1 LNDGNGELSG
11 EISIPKLFLG
21 KVLGETALNPKF
33 NFRYRL
39 QDFNKLILNEHI
51 FTVSNLGVK
60 HSFSGL
66 VDGLK
71 PFITGKYSW
80 TPGELVKRLDL
91 KLSTSNQVQLDE
103 AILKQLHLM
112 EGKVQTHGSLESN
125 LNLNLRAGKEVVVDG
140 DVAFNHFNLTLP
152 EKISLTD
159 LHGKFPFN
167 KKLVLNRSLLASV
180 TPKFRAS
187 RKGFFNHLRQFSQYK
202 NILTLKQVEA
212 GKHKVSNLGLDLLFG
227 NNQLMIERFMFNTLN
242 GGVAGNLFL
251 THPKAGPE
259 LNFSTEFA
267 GLNFGSLVGLKED
280 VESEID
286 GNVQLGF
293 QIGEGT
299 AGQPITLDQ
308 IDAKIF
314 ITRIGADV
322 LDRILLFIDP
332 EESRPAIVVLR
343 AKLKLAS
350 PHRLIVTLKNGNL
363 NFEAWLKNKILGDI
377 LKAPEL
383 KRVPISGLKQFKMIS
398 EKLQTLTGLRD
409 ALATMA
415 AQGLEFDEDGKLVL
429 Y

>member
-1 LNDGNGELSG
+1 
-11 EISIPKLFLG
+11 
-21 KVLGETALNPKF
+21 
-33 NFRYRL
+33 
-39 QDFNKLILNEHI
+39 
-51 FTVSNLGVK
+51 
-60 HSFSGL
+60 
-66 VDGLK
+66 
-71 PFITGKYSW
+71 
-80 TPGELVKRLDL
+80 
-91 KLSTSNQVQLDE
+91 
-103 AILKQLHLM
+103 
-112 EGKVQTHGSLESN
+112 
-125 LNLNLRAGKEVVVDG
+125 
-140 DVAFNHFNLTLP
+140 
-152 EKISLTD
+152 
-159 LHGKFPFN
+159 
-167 KKLVLNRSLLASV
+167 
-180 TPKFRAS
+180 
-187 RKGFFNHLRQFSQYK
+187 
-202 NILTLKQVEA
+202 
-212 GKHKVSNLGLDLLFG
+212 
-227 NNQLMIERFMFNTLN
+227 MFNVLN

-251 THPKAGPE
+251 THPEAGPE
-259 LNFSTEFA
+259 LKFSTEFA

-280 VESEID
+280 AESEID
-286 GNVQLGF
+286 GNVQFGF

-383 KRVPISGLKQFKMIS
+383 KRVPVSGLKQFKMIS

-409 ALATMA
+409 ALAYMA
-415 AQGLEFDEDGKLVL
+415 AQGLEFDEEGKLVL